1 VRSVMRDIGGT
12 VSVQTREG
20 KGAQFE
26 LKVPLSRSL
35 LRAVVVSI
43 AGEPYAFSLTQ
54 VERLVKVPAHEVQLA
69 GDRQYFVVDGRACT
83 LVPAASAL
91 ELNAGEAVHDVLQV
105 VMVYSHGHCIGFVV
119 DAVHGEQDM
128 VLQVLDPRL
137 GRVPNLSAAAVLPDG
152 RPVLVIDT
160 DDLVRST
167 MNRDVSDSVAKS
179 APADRAGPRQPRILI
194 VDDSPTVRAM
204 EQELFNGAGFEVT
217 TAVDGMDAWGLLR
230 ERDFDLVVTDIDMP
244 RLDGIGLIR
253 SIRQELRHKRM
264 PIIVMSYRAST
275 EERQR
280 GLSAGA
286 DVYMIK
292 ADYDDQSL
300 LETAQ
305 RLLGL
310 Q

>member
-1 VRSVMRDIGGT
+1 
-12 VSVQTREG
+12 
-20 KGAQFE
+20 
-26 LKVPLSRSL
+26 
-35 LRAVVVSI
+35 
-43 AGEPYAFSLTQ
+43 
-54 VERLVKVPAHEVQLA
+54 
-69 GDRQYFVVDGRACT
+69 
-83 LVPAASAL
+83 
-91 ELNAGEAVHDVLQV
+91 
-105 VMVYSHGHCIGFVV
+105 V

-253 SIRQELRHKRM
+253 SIRQELRHKRT